1 MDYARTSSKTME
13 PIPKAD
19 ILSQLAQLMKHYR
32 EYYGTTSTSEIISL
46 VQEHMQSLA
55 KWDDSFN
62 EFYEKHGG

>member
-55 KWDDSFN
+55 KW
-62 EFYEKHGG
+62 